1 MVNRNIQIFNY
12 KYKLAIEE
20 LFGMRTGYV
29 LDFSNNTF
37 ERFVFESVGIGIY
50 SDQGYEEYT
59 SKANKLRQILNNENS
74 HIVAKL
80 VLDLLDYCENYKL
93 KLNKLTEYDRKII
106 KEIKDICLKHVDDYY
121 RIKMPDDLN
130 KKIELISTRNATFEQ
145 MPADEK
151 IKELGNLIEF
161 MLKGK
166 NGFASI
172 DYSFSSDLINERSVI
187 EFRRKIQCFR
197 HSSEESINERNSFT
211 MEQKS
216 FLIEYGILLN
226 VYIYN
231 QISK

>member
-20 LFGMRTGYV
+20 LFDMRTGYV

-37 ERFVFESVGIGIY
+37 ERFVYESVGIGIY

-59 SKANKLRQILNNENS
+59 SKANKLRQILNNESS

-106 KEIKDICLKHVDDYY
+106 KEIKDICLKHVDDDY

-172 DYSFSSDLINERSVI
+172 DYSFSSNLIDEDSVI
-187 EFRRKIQCFR
+187 KFRKKIQCFR
-197 HSSEESINERNSFT
+197 HSSKESINERNSFT

-226 VYIYN
+226 IYIYN

>member
-1 MVNRNIQIFNY
+1 
-12 KYKLAIEE
+12 
-20 LFGMRTGYV
+20 MRTGYV

-59 SKANKLRQILNNENS
+59 SKANKLRQILNNESS

-106 KEIKDICLKHVDDYY
+106 KEIKEICLKYTDDDY
-121 RIKMPDDLN
+121 RIK
-130 KKIELISTRNATFEQ
+130 

-151 IKELGNLIEF
+151 IKELGNLIEY

-172 DYSFSSDLINERSVI
+172 DYSFSSNLIDEDSVI
-187 EFRRKIQCFR
+187 KFRKKNF
-197 HSSEESINERNSFT
+197 
-211 MEQKS
+211 
-216 FLIEYGILLN
+216 
-226 VYIYN
+226 
-231 QISK
+231 